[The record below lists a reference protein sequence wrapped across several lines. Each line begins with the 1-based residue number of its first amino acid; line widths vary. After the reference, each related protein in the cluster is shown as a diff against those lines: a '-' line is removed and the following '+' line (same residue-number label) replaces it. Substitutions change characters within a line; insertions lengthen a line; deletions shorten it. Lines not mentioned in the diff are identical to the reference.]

1 MVLVAPQ
8 STRAAHK
15 AGGGGGGDSP
25 PNFGKSFGFLQQNS
39 AKIFAFCRFFD
50 SLPYSIP
57 KSFGASRRSCTNV
70 KKLLLRGNFFKIFGK
85 KLSFVKI
92 CGKKSI
98 FFQNFQEKMKF
109 CQNLPK
115 KVEFFPKISEKN

>member
-15 AGGGGGGDSP
+15 AGGGGGGDSSP
-25 PNFGKSFGFLQQNS
+25 HVGKSFGFLQQNS
-39 AKIFAFCRFFD
+39 AKIFAFCQFFD

-70 KKLLLRGNFFKIFGK
+70 KKFLK
-85 KLSFVKI
+85 KKKVLSKFAQKSRVFSKI
-92 CGKKSI
+92 CGKKP
-98 FFQNFQEKMKF
+98 NF
-109 CQNLPK
+109 
-115 KVEFFPKISEKN
+115 VKI